1 MIDHASLRRLL
12 VVRLMVILLVERGRR
27 AGVELV
33 HGRKRLRLRGSGLLL
48 LLLLWRRMRLYD
60 VTVWVVLWL
69 MSRLLVILLL
79 LDRLL
84 DVVVLRWQ
92 LLLNRLLL
100 MNLLLLLTV
109 MTASVGGE
117 LLVRVV
123 AWDRL
128 LQQLDDHLVGHA
140 VVPDQ
145 ALLAV
150 LGDVCAAGTLPGRL
164 RGHAL
169 RKRVFEVLVAEMLVE
184 GVARRE
190 HHVAE
195 RTFDLQ
201 GLIRHG
207 Q

>member
-1 MIDHASLRRLL
+1 M
-12 VVRLMVILLVERGRR
+12 
-27 AGVELV
+27 
-33 HGRKRLRLRGSGLLL
+33 LL

-60 VTVWVVLWL
+60 MTVWIVLRL
-69 MSRLLVILLL
+69 MSRLLVILLLL

-92 LLLNRLLL
+92 MLLDRLLLL

-128 LQQLDDHLVGHA
+128 LQQLDDHLVGHP
-140 VVPDQ
+140 VVSDQ

-150 LGDVCAAGTLPGRL
+150 LGDVGAAGTLPGRL

-169 RKRVFEVLVAEMLVE
+169 RKRVLEVLVAEMLVE